1 MFHIHALEAD
11 TCLDGGKTFP
21 LCTLFKD
28 EVPETGEGFK
38 KNTNTFV
45 RKFLSLILKNVLQK
59 TFFLRRK

>member
-11 TCLDGGKTFP
+11 MCLDGGKTVP

-38 KNTNTFV
+38 KNSNTFV
-45 RKFLSLILKNVLQK
+45 RKFLSLILKNFLQT
-59 TFFLRRK
+59 TFF